1 MSLWKIALR
10 NLSRRMSKAVLLVL
24 SLIFGVATI
33 VTLVTISE
41 SMEREM
47 VQHFEGIGSKII
59 IKPKMDKLTFSYGPI
74 VVASGVNY
82 DVKELKETELEK
94 IKEIENFEG
103 ALSPK
108 LLVPTEV
115 NNRPVVLVGVDFLQ
129 ELEIK
134 RYWSISGEIPEGTK
148 QVLVGSQVAE
158 SLEVGIGDTISVE
171 NRDFIVTGLLEET
184 ASEEDGL
191 IFAELPVVQ
200 ESFNKQGLLTFVEI
214 NVSGNPSNAEIDQI
228 IKGISSKLPEVE
240 AVAVKD
246 AVESRKQLVDRF
258 VSFSLV
264 ISLIVV
270 VIGALIVGAA
280 MMSSVN
286 ERTREIGIFRA
297 IGYRKAHIIK
307 IILMEA
313 GSLSLL
319 GGILGYIVGFLI
331 AFKITPLV
339 TGLELSTQWNPTI
352 MVSTFFG
359 AICIGLLASIYP
371 ALKAAKLD
379 PAEALRFI

>member
-1 MSLWKIALR
+1 
-10 NLSRRMSKAVLLVL
+10 
-24 SLIFGVATI
+24 
-33 VTLVTISE
+33 LVTISE

-59 IKPKMDKLTFSYGPI
+59 IKPQMDKLNFSYGPI

-82 DVKELKETELEK
+82 DVKELKATELEK
-94 IKEIENFEG
+94 IKEIEGFEG
-103 ALSPK
+103 AISPK

-115 NNRPVVLVGVDFLQ
+115 NNKPVVLVGVDFEQ

-134 RYWSISGEIPEGTK
+134 RYWSISGEIPEGSK
-148 QVLVGSQVAE
+148 QVLVGSQVAK

-228 IKGISSKLPEVE
+228 INGISSKLPEVE

-297 IGYRKAHIIK
+297 IGYRKAHITK

-319 GGILGYIVGFLI
+319 GGIFGYIVGFLI
-331 AFKITPLV
+331 AVQITPLV
-339 TGLELSTQWNPTI
+339 TGLELSTHWNPII

-371 ALKAAKLD
+371 VLKAAKLD